1 MPTTPPGSTPEAIAV
16 CMGGVDERSPDGSR
30 LSSRETSMI
39 NAVFLGLAIFAAVYW
54 LVAFASVVLSRCPR
68 PSTPEIAPPV
78 TILKPLRGNDGQLYQ
93 NLRSF
98 CIQDYRCFEIVFGV
112 RHLHDPAVAV
122 VERLRREFP
131 GLELKLVAD
140 SRTIGTNLKVSNLA
154 NLVRHAKHD
163 TLIVADSDMRVGP
176 GYVRAVTW
184 PLEDRRVGLVTCLYR
199 GVPTSGLASQL
210 GAMFINEW
218 FLPAAL
224 IGTHLERLRHA
235 FGATIAFRRDTL
247 GSIGGFEAIADQ
259 LADDYM
265 LGWLV
270 SGRGLRVVLVPYVVE
285 NVVTERNLRT
295 LFLHELR
302 WARTFRTLRPLAY
315 FCSLL
320 TYGIPLSVLWLA
332 ASKGSGPACIALAL
346 HTALR
351 AIGRLVLYRSLGQPL
366 PWSATWLVPVRDVG
380 SFLVGVLSFLG
391 RTVRWND
398 EAFRVHRGGRLE
410 RLVETGNQRRH
421 ARSTETPPAA
431 SRWEESA

>member
-1 MPTTPPGSTPEAIAV
+1 MKAS
-16 CMGGVDERSPDGSR
+16 MVDF
-30 LSSRETSMI
+30 
-39 NAVFLGLAIFAAVYW
+39 AFLGLVILAAVYW
-54 LVAFASVVLSRCPR
+54 LAAFASVVRYRRRR
-68 PSTPEIAPPV
+68 PSASDVASPV
-78 TILKPLRGNDGQLYQ
+78 TILKPLRGDDGQLYE

-98 CIQDYRCFEIVFGV
+98 CLQDYRSFEILFGV

-122 VERLRREFP
+122 VERLSHEFP

-176 GYVRAVTW
+176 GYVRSVVG

-199 GVPTSGLASQL
+199 GVAPYGVASHL

-224 IGTHLERLRHA
+224 VGTYVEPLRHA

-247 GSIGGFEAIADQ
+247 GSIGGFEAVADQ

-270 SGRGLRVVLVPYVVE
+270 SERGLRVVLVPYVVE
-285 NVVTERNLRT
+285 NVVTERNLQT
-295 LFLHELR
+295 LILHELR
-302 WARTFRTLRPLAY
+302 WARTFRTLRPVAY
-315 FCSLL
+315 FCSLF

-332 ASKGSGPACIALAL
+332 ASTGSGAAGIALGV
-346 HTALR
+346 HIGLR
-351 AIGRLVLYRSLGQPL
+351 AVGRLVLYRSLGQPL
-366 PWSATWLVPVRDVG
+366 PWFDTWLVPVRDVVSFVVG
-380 SFLVGVLSFLG
+380 SLSFLG

-398 EAFRVHRGGRLE
+398 EAFRVRRGGRLE
-410 RLVETGNQRRH
+410 RRVETGDQRSR
-421 ARSTETPPAA
+421 AGSAEAPPTA
-431 SRWEESA
+431 SQWEESA

>member
-1 MPTTPPGSTPEAIAV
+1 MP
-16 CMGGVDERSPDGSR
+16 
-30 LSSRETSMI
+30 MI
-39 NAVFLGLAIFAAVYW
+39 DYVFCGL
-54 LVAFASVVLSRCPR
+54 VVLSAAYWLAALVAVARYRQAR
-68 PSTPEIAPPV
+68 PSAPDLASPV
-78 TILKPLRGNDGQLYQ
+78 TILKPLRGDDGELYE

-98 CIQDYRCFEIVFGV
+98 CLQDYENFEIVFGV

-122 VERLRREFP
+122 VERLKREFP
-131 GLELKLVAD
+131 ALELKLAAE

-176 GYVRAVTW
+176 GYIRAVVG

-199 GVPTSGLASQL
+199 GVAPRGVASRL

-224 IGTHLERLRHA
+224 VGTHLERLRHA
-235 FGATIAFRRDTL
+235 FGATIACRRDTL
-247 GSIGGFEAIADQ
+247 GSIGGFEAVADH

-285 NVVTERNLRT
+285 NLVTERTLLT

-302 WARTFRTLRPLAY
+302 WARTFRTLRPVAY
-315 FCSLL
+315 FCSLF
-320 TYGIPLSVLWLA
+320 TYGIPLSLLWLA
-332 ASKGSGPACIALAL
+332 ASRGSRPACIAMAL
-346 HTALR
+346 HVGLR
-351 AIGRLVLYRSLGQPL
+351 VVGRLVLYRSLGQPL
-366 PWSATWLVPVRDVG
+366 PWSDTWLVPARDVV
-380 SFLVGVLSFLG
+380 SFVVGILSFLG

-398 EAFRVHRGGRLE
+398 ERFRVRRDGRLE
-410 RLVETGNQRRH
+410 RRVATGYRQRL
-421 ARSTETPPAA
+421 AGSAEAPPPA
-431 SRWEESA
+431 SKWEESA

>member
-1 MPTTPPGSTPEAIAV
+1 MKAS
-16 CMGGVDERSPDGSR
+16 MVDF
-30 LSSRETSMI
+30 
-39 NAVFLGLAIFAAVYW
+39 VFLGLVILAAVYW
-54 LVAFASVVLSRCPR
+54 LAAFASVVLYRRSR
-68 PSTPEIAPPV
+68 PSASDVASPV
-78 TILKPLRGNDGQLYQ
+78 TILKPLRGNDGQLYE

-98 CIQDYRCFEIVFGV
+98 CLQDYRSFEILFGV

-122 VERLRREFP
+122 VERLSHEFP

-176 GYVRAVTW
+176 GYVRSVVG

-199 GVPTSGLASQL
+199 GVAPYGVASHL

-224 IGTHLERLRHA
+224 VGTYVEPLRHA

-247 GSIGGFEAIADQ
+247 GSIGGFEAVADQ

-270 SGRGLRVVLVPYVVE
+270 SERGLRVVLVPYVVE
-285 NVVTERNLRT
+285 NVVTERNLQT
-295 LFLHELR
+295 LILHELR
-302 WARTFRTLRPLAY
+302 WARTFRTLRPVAY
-315 FCSLL
+315 FCSLF

-332 ASKGSGPACIALAL
+332 ASRGCGAAWIALGA
-346 HTALR
+346 HIGLR
-351 AIGRLVLYRSLGQPL
+351 AVGRLVLYRSLGQPL
-366 PWSATWLVPVRDVG
+366 PWFDTWLVPVRDVV
-380 SFLVGVLSFLG
+380 SFVVGILSFLG

-398 EAFRVHRGGRLE
+398 EAFRVRRGGRLE
-410 RLVETGNQRRH
+410 RRVETGDQRSR
-421 ARSTETPPAA
+421 AGSAEAPPTA
-431 SRWEESA
+431 SQWEESA

>member
-1 MPTTPPGSTPEAIAV
+1 MKAS
-16 CMGGVDERSPDGSR
+16 MVDF
-30 LSSRETSMI
+30 
-39 NAVFLGLAIFAAVYW
+39 AFLGLVILAAVYW
-54 LVAFASVVLSRCPR
+54 LAAFASVVLYRRSR
-68 PSTPEIAPPV
+68 PSASDVASPV
-78 TILKPLRGNDGQLYQ
+78 TILKPLRGNDGQLYE

-98 CIQDYRCFEIVFGV
+98 CLQDYRCFEILFGV

-122 VERLRREFP
+122 VERLSHEFP

-176 GYVRAVTW
+176 GYVRSVVG

-199 GVPTSGLASQL
+199 GVAPYGVASHL

-224 IGTHLERLRHA
+224 VGTYVEPLRHA

-247 GSIGGFEAIADQ
+247 GSIGGFEAVADQ

-270 SGRGLRVVLVPYVVE
+270 SERGLRVVLVPYVVE
-285 NVVTERNLRT
+285 NVVTERNLQT
-295 LFLHELR
+295 LILHELR
-302 WARTFRTLRPLAY
+302 WARTFRTLRPVAY
-315 FCSLL
+315 FCSLF

-332 ASKGSGPACIALAL
+332 ASRGCGAAWIALGV
-346 HTALR
+346 HIGLR
-351 AIGRLVLYRSLGQPL
+351 AVGRLVLYRSLGQPL
-366 PWSATWLVPVRDVG
+366 PWFDTWLVPVRDVV
-380 SFLVGVLSFLG
+380 SFVVGILSFLG

-398 EAFRVHRGGRLE
+398 EAFRVRRGGRLE
-410 RLVETGNQRRH
+410 RRVETGDQRSR
-421 ARSTETPPAA
+421 AGSAEAPPTA
-431 SRWEESA
+431 SQWEESA

>member
-1 MPTTPPGSTPEAIAV
+1 MKAS
-16 CMGGVDERSPDGSR
+16 MVDF
-30 LSSRETSMI
+30 
-39 NAVFLGLAIFAAVYW
+39 AFLGLVILAAVYW
-54 LVAFASVVLSRCPR
+54 LAAFASVVLYRRRR
-68 PSTPEIAPPV
+68 PSASDVASPV
-78 TILKPLRGNDGQLYQ
+78 TILKPLRGNDGQLYE

-98 CIQDYRCFEIVFGV
+98 CLQDYRSFEILFGV

-122 VERLRREFP
+122 VERLSHEFP

-163 TLIVADSDMRVGP
+163 TLIVADSDMRVGS
-176 GYVRAVTW
+176 GYVRSVVG

-199 GVPTSGLASQL
+199 GVAPYGVASHL

-224 IGTHLERLRHA
+224 VGTYVEPLRHA

-247 GSIGGFEAIADQ
+247 DSIGGFEAVADQ

-270 SGRGLRVVLVPYVVE
+270 SERGLRVMLVPYVVE
-285 NVVTERNLRT
+285 NVVTERNLQT
-295 LFLHELR
+295 LILHELR
-302 WARTFRTLRPLAY
+302 WARTFRTLRPVAY
-315 FCSLL
+315 FCSLF

-332 ASKGSGPACIALAL
+332 ASRGCGAAWIALGA
-346 HTALR
+346 HIGLR
-351 AIGRLVLYRSLGQPL
+351 AVGRLVLYRSLGQPL
-366 PWSATWLVPVRDVG
+366 PWFDTWLVPVRDVV
-380 SFLVGVLSFLG
+380 SFVVGILSFLG

-398 EAFRVHRGGRLE
+398 EAFRVRRGGRLE
-410 RLVETGNQRRH
+410 RRVETGDQRSR
-421 ARSTETPPAA
+421 AGSAEAPPTA
-431 SRWEESA
+431 SQWEESA

>member
-1 MPTTPPGSTPEAIAV
+1 MKAS
-16 CMGGVDERSPDGSR
+16 MVDF
-30 LSSRETSMI
+30 
-39 NAVFLGLAIFAAVYW
+39 AFLGLVILAAVYW
-54 LVAFASVVLSRCPR
+54 LAAFASVVLYRRRR
-68 PSTPEIAPPV
+68 PSASDVASPV
-78 TILKPLRGNDGQLYQ
+78 TILKPLRGNDGQLYE

-98 CIQDYRCFEIVFGV
+98 CLQDYRSFEILFGV

-122 VERLRREFP
+122 VERLSHEFP

-163 TLIVADSDMRVGP
+163 TLIVADSDMRVGS
-176 GYVRAVTW
+176 GYVRSVVG

-199 GVPTSGLASQL
+199 GVAPYGVASHL

-224 IGTHLERLRHA
+224 VGTYVEPLRHA

-247 GSIGGFEAIADQ
+247 DSIGGFEAVADQ

-270 SGRGLRVVLVPYVVE
+270 SERGLRVMLVPYVVE
-285 NVVTERNLRT
+285 NVVTERNLQT
-295 LFLHELR
+295 LILHELR
-302 WARTFRTLRPLAY
+302 WARTFRTLRPVAY
-315 FCSLL
+315 FCSLF

-332 ASKGSGPACIALAL
+332 ASRGCGAAWIALGV
-346 HTALR
+346 HIGLR
-351 AIGRLVLYRSLGQPL
+351 AVGRLVLYWSLGQPL
-366 PWSATWLVPVRDVG
+366 PWFDTWLVPVRDVV
-380 SFLVGVLSFLG
+380 SFVVGILSFLG

-398 EAFRVHRGGRLE
+398 EAFRVRRGGRLE
-410 RLVETGNQRRH
+410 RRVETGDQRSR
-421 ARSTETPPAA
+421 AGSAEAPPTA
-431 SRWEESA
+431 SQWEESA

>member
-1 MPTTPPGSTPEAIAV
+1 MKAS
-16 CMGGVDERSPDGSR
+16 MVDF
-30 LSSRETSMI
+30 
-39 NAVFLGLAIFAAVYW
+39 VFLGLVILAAVYW
-54 LVAFASVVLSRCPR
+54 LAAFASVVLYRRRR
-68 PSTPEIAPPV
+68 PSASDVASPV
-78 TILKPLRGNDGQLYQ
+78 TILKPLRGNDGQLYE

-98 CIQDYRCFEIVFGV
+98 CLQDYRSFEILFGV

-122 VERLRREFP
+122 VERLSHEFP

-176 GYVRAVTW
+176 GYVRSVVG

-199 GVPTSGLASQL
+199 GVAPYGVASHL

-224 IGTHLERLRHA
+224 VGTYVEPLRHA

-247 GSIGGFEAIADQ
+247 GSIGGFEAVADQ

-270 SGRGLRVVLVPYVVE
+270 SERGLRVVLVPYVVE
-285 NVVTERNLRT
+285 NVVTERNLQT
-295 LFLHELR
+295 LILHELR
-302 WARTFRTLRPLAY
+302 WARTFRTLRPVAY
-315 FCSLL
+315 FCSLF

-332 ASKGSGPACIALAL
+332 ASRGCGAAWIALGA
-346 HTALR
+346 HIGLR
-351 AIGRLVLYRSLGQPL
+351 AVGRLVLYRSLGQPL
-366 PWSATWLVPVRDVG
+366 PWFDTWLVPVRDVV
-380 SFLVGVLSFLG
+380 SFVVGILSFLG

-398 EAFRVHRGGRLE
+398 EAFRVRRGGRLE
-410 RLVETGNQRRH
+410 RRVETGDQRSR
-421 ARSTETPPAA
+421 AGSAEAPPTA
-431 SRWEESA
+431 SQWEESA